1 MWFRMHRLDIDY
13 GVTLA
18 EPVFEL
24 STMGHKVFAEFY
36 RALNPRFPTS
46 LADLKVSQASTYE
59 DFSYVIDVF
68 GENGTLRIGAQGLSA
83 AFRRLS
89 SEEHLKLISDCIALS
104 EEALRTILPES
115 RLKDRKFNVL
125 SWLKCEGG
133 AEAVK
138 DLLQRHGSQGI
149 PIGVGDFA
157 IEDLDYR
164 LGTDFTNK
172 SEGWA
177 GKLALEMSALLEADL
192 YYRIETAYLDNS
204 HYSGLESQIAHT
216 RQLYFDILRRFELE
230 PAEATDDG

>member
-1 MWFRMHRLDIDY
+1 MWFRMHRFDIDY
-13 GVTLA
+13 GVTFA
-18 EPVFEL
+18 EPAFELPNIGHRVFE
-24 STMGHKVFAEFY
+24 EFY
-36 RALNPRFPTS
+36 KTLNPRFPAS

-59 DFSYVIDVF
+59 DFSYLIDVF
-68 GENGTLRIGAQGLSA
+68 GGSGNLRIGVQGLSA
-83 AFRRLS
+83 TFRGLS
-89 SEEHLKLISDCIALS
+89 SEENLKLISDCIALC
-104 EEALRTILPES
+104 EEALWTILPES
-115 RLKDRKFNVL
+115 RLKNRKFNIL

-133 AEAVK
+133 TEAAK
-138 DLLQRHGSQGI
+138 ELLKRHGSQGI

-157 IEDLDYR
+157 IEDLNYR
-164 LGTDFTNK
+164 FGTDFTNK